1 MGANRCVV
9 KTITN
14 PAAQLLETTH
24 VHVQEQHHQ
33 YHPLEITQPHCRYQA
48 YLKKHITGNV
58 WCLTYDIALY
68 PVVTRLIFYAT
79 ALQISKWCAISVPM
93 LRGNMPII
101 FSECSSTY
109 PKFILSGR
117 GDVLIPHT
125 LVSSWRLFPTK
136 RLLMCSRIDFF
147 SACIQLLICIS

>member
-48 YLKKHITGNV
+48 YLKKTHYRKRMMFDLRHRIIPSRNTTHLL
-58 WCLTYDIALY
+58 CYCTPDFQ
-68 PVVTRLIFYAT
+68 VVCHQRADAEGKHAHNI
-79 ALQISKWCAISVPM
+79 
-93 LRGNMPII
+93 
-101 FSECSSTY
+101 
-109 PKFILSGR
+109 
-117 GDVLIPHT
+117 
-125 LVSSWRLFPTK
+125 
-136 RLLMCSRIDFF
+136 
-147 SACIQLLICIS
+147 